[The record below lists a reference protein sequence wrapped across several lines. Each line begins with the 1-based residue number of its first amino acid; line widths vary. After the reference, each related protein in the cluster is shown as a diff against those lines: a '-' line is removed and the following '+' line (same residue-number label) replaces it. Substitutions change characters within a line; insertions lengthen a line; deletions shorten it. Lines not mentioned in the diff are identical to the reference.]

1 MKGFG
6 GMLSFE
12 LNGTY
17 ENALAAMRKLKGKFM
32 NLIFSNF
39 IKYSIIISLFFF
51 IFFNFFNW
59 SM

>member
-51 IFFNFFNW
+51 IFFNFF
-59 SM
+59 